1 MSAYTDAATLIPPRV
16 EQRPDHDVPG
26 SHCRAGF
33 ADRER
38 QKAEASSYDI
48 RQPIAV
54 ASIWLAF
61 YIILFVHHFLA
72 PT

>member
-1 MSAYTDAATLIPPRV
+1 MSAYTDAASLIPARL

-26 SHCRAGF
+26 SQSPAGF
-33 ADRER
+33 AKLER

-61 YIILFVHHFLA
+61 YIILFVHHFMA